1 MNSDTMFQTT
11 VIFVLA
17 IVIIL
22 LCMRLRKSENTLRKV
37 DKLET
42 ENANLLTDRT
52 KAYEQVK
59 AIAKQRTADSV
70 AYGKLITQLKQKPL
84 TERAAILSSRIGG
97 EVHVMV
103 TPNDTQITMQPKEM
117 DSINAIVLHA
127 DYLEDQLKLCDS
139 STTLQNSIIHTDSVV
154 MANQAY
160 MLNQYKKQHK
170 KDNRKLLLYQT
181 LAVASSGGLLV
192 LLFVR

>member
-1 MNSDTMFQTT
+1 
-11 VIFVLA
+11 
-17 IVIIL
+17 
-22 LCMRLRKSENTLRKV
+22 MRLRRSENKQAAFSNI
-37 DKLET
+37 ET
-42 ENANLLTDRT
+42 ENTALLNERNT
-52 KAYEQVK
+52 AYEQVK
-59 AIAKQRTADSV
+59 AISKQRTADSV

-84 TERAAILSSRIGG
+84 KERAAILSSRIGG
-97 EVHVMV
+97 SVNVLV
-103 TPNDTQITMQPKEM
+103 TPIDTQITLHPKEM

-139 STTLQNSIIHTDSVV
+139 SNTIQNSIIHTDSVV

-160 MLNQYKKQHK
+160 MLNQYKKQQK

-181 LAVASSGGLLV
+181 LAIASSGGLLV